1 MRGYRG
7 HLRDRSRTA
16 WPHTYEGRHGRW
28 AIDPGPIRTF
38 LYASLR
44 VRVPRRP
51 PSRCR
56 VSGPGYNRSWGK
68 LSGGGTGSAI
78 GLRPLVPSLRLRSRL
93 NRNRNPPS
101 GLGEATYSQ
110 LKVAPS
116 VSSALAARS
125 LYSTIILSGR

>member
-1 MRGYRG
+1 M
-7 HLRDRSRTA
+7 LDLCTSLMTA
-16 WPHTYEGRHGRW
+16 F
-28 AIDPGPIRTF
+28 PGG
-38 LYASLR
+38 SD
-44 VRVPRRP
+44 
-51 PSRCR
+51 
-56 VSGPGYNRSWGK
+56 GK
-68 LSGGGTGSAI
+68 NPACNA
-78 GLRPLVPSLRLRSRL
+78 RPLVPSLRLRSRL